1 MAQEEDTL
9 FVGVVGYSSQKFD
22 EQEAREILEEAFDD
36 IEEEYVDN
44 GDFEKIS
51 VVSGLT
57 NQGIPKIAYQ
67 IADERGYDTIGVA
80 PLEADD
86 YDLYDVDEIIYEGEN
101 FGDESETF
109 IDMIDVFV
117 KVGGGDQSQHE
128 MDLAESEDISILE
141 FDLEPLI

>member
-9 FVGVVGYSSQKFD
+9 FIGVVGYSAQKFD

-44 GDFEKIS
+44 GDWEKIS

-109 IDMIDVFV
+109 IDMVDVFV

-128 MDLAESEDISILE
+128 MELAEAEDISILE
-141 FDLEPLI
+141 FDLEPIT